1 MGSGS
6 GHSAQPGT
14 LPTRRWRT
22 FGFHPKQEDTVA
34 AILICGVGLVVI
46 AGILWMIIRF
56 EREQRAQGDSGPD
69 SD

>member
-1 MGSGS
+1 M
-6 GHSAQPGT
+6 
-14 LPTRRWRT
+14 
-22 FGFHPKQEDTVA
+22 A